1 MKRPIRLRLKDS
13 ELASQLME
21 TLNYVDAVITSIGL
35 SFSRPLSE
43 EEESEAVHF
52 LYKYNTVRKNILKLY
67 RAVLK
72 QCVKHSCKAVLRKR
86 AKTPNH

>member
-1 MKRPIRLRLKDS
+1 MKRPIRLRFKDS

-21 TLNYVDAVITSIGL
+21 TLNYVDAVIISTGL

-52 LYKYNTVRKNILKLY
+52 LYKYNKVRKNILKLY

-72 QCVKHSCKAVLRKR
+72 QCVETSYKAVLRKR
-86 AKTPNH
+86 AKTPNY